1 MDADALVE
9 HLLRRARWSAS
20 RSSGP
25 GGQHRDKASTR
36 AELTLDID
44 TLDGLEPA
52 LAALLA
58 GRLRLAERPLRI
70 TVQDE
75 RSLARNQDLA
85 IERLADLVAEAIA
98 PPPPA
103 RRPTR
108 PSRSARAARV
118 SDKLRRGGTKRLRKP
133 PSDD

>member
-25 GGQHRDKASTR
+25 GGQHRDTASTR

-58 GRLRLAERPLRI
+58 GRLRLTERPLRI